1 VSVLG
6 DWLGLGR
13 TAALALNVPTAGVLS
28 PWAHDDSFLER
39 VVVPDIWPD
48 TVPRPMT
55 RGEAMQ
61 VPAVSRSR
69 HLISATVASLPLVA
83 LSGADPAGY
92 QPQWCFVTDG
102 QLGDLT
108 DDQAL
113 RYGLTGGQ
121 SPFQRMLATADDLLF
136 TGYSLWLVTRWIWRD
151 RWFPNRMVHL
161 PYGAWQVDPQ
171 TGRFVDQQGH
181 PFCAGESGG
190 EEVLTDVVLIPGP
203 HDGVLTFGA
212 ATIRAASTLEL
223 TAAEV
228 ARTPF
233 RLGVHQTSEIT
244 LTPAERRE
252 IVAEVR
258 QALADNGGILY
269 TNSALELTEYRLD
282 SSELLVGGRQAAA
295 LDVARHMNIPGAM
308 IDAEPTGSSLTYS
321 NPESR
326 NSQWLDYGLSS
337 YLDAIGAAL
346 SMDQV
351 VPSGQRVA
359 FDTSSLTTTLA
370 PTTGAPTPD

>member
-181 PFCAGESGG
+181 PFCAGESDG
-190 EEVLTDVVLIPGP
+190 EELLTDVVLIPGP

-370 PTTGAPTPD
+370 PATGAPTPD

>member
-1 VSVLG
+1 VNIFGPLA
-6 DWLGLGR
+6 R

-28 PWAHDDSFLER
+28 PWARDDSFLER

-171 TGRFVDQQGH
+171 TGRFVDRQGH
-181 PFCAGESGG
+181 PFCAGESGDG
-190 EEVLTDVVLIPGP
+190 DELLTDVVLIPGP